1 MGEAGPHLES
11 TLSLS
16 WARQHIP
23 GGSVDPPPQ
32 DRFFAPPGPFF
43 SPRAGN
49 SNTTP
54 GRNPAGRAPAGR
66 YLEDSMTKPTRI
78 VTAMFLAAF
87 FLLATPPATAQKK
100 SVEIPAETID
110 INSADVEELMEL
122 PGIGQSYAQR
132 IVEYRQEHGAFERIE
147 DLMNVRG
154 IGEKTFLKIRG
165 SLRVGKSS
173 R

>member
-1 MGEAGPHLES
+1 
-11 TLSLS
+11 
-16 WARQHIP
+16 
-23 GGSVDPPPQ
+23 
-32 DRFFAPPGPFF
+32 
-43 SPRAGN
+43 
-49 SNTTP
+49 
-54 GRNPAGRAPAGR
+54 
-66 YLEDSMTKPTRI
+66 MTKPTRI
-78 VTAMFLAAF
+78 ATAMFLAAI

-100 SVEIPAETID
+100 SVEVLAETID

-132 IVEYRQEHGAFERIE
+132 IVDYRQEHGAFERIE

-154 IGEKTFLKIRG
+154 IGEKTFLKIRA